1 MSAVTDAQ
9 AQSREE
15 VWARL
20 LAWYAA
26 EGRAHLPWRHT
37 RDPYA
42 VLVSEVMLQ
51 QTQVERVL
59 PKYEEWLRR
68 FPTLEVLAAAS
79 AGEAIQGWAGLG
91 YNTRAVRL
99 HAIARQAVAEYG
111 GRLPGTL
118 EGLLALKGIGRYT
131 AGAVACF
138 ALGLPVATVD
148 TNIRRVLW
156 RVFEGIELA
165 QWPAGER
172 AAREALQLA
181 EWALPPQHAYDWQQA
196 LMDLGATVCV
206 SRRPACER
214 CPLRENCAAYAETA
228 AATLFPS
235 GEALVRIRDER
246 AAGQDFTAEETEGA
260 EEERGLQ
267 GGHRV
272 HGGGEGGEGEGEE
285 VRGLD
290 RARRL
295 VAEVREEYG
304 EYLRRDI
311 GRPLDAPTDGR
322 GETVRGPAGT
332 PRRGVGARPASPG
345 VGRGSSSR
353 GRDVRG
359 EGERAPAAD
368 DRTSNAPQRAVS
380 PAKRIRRKTASV
392 PFEQTTRY
400 FRGRIVAALR
410 ELAPDEALTLA
421 ELGPRVKPDYTGADE
436 PWLRALVA
444 GLARDGLALIATGE
458 DGVERVALP

>member
-1 MSAVTDAQ
+1 MSAGRQAQ
-9 AQSREE
+9 AQQREE

-26 EGRAHLPWRHT
+26 EGRTHLPWRHT
-37 RDPYA
+37 HDPYA

-68 FPTLEVLAAAS
+68 FPTLEALAAAS
-79 AGEAIQGWAGLG
+79 AGEAIQAWAGLG

-111 GRLPGTL
+111 GRLPETL

-156 RVFEGIELA
+156 RVFEGIEPP

-181 EWALPPQHAYDWQQA
+181 ERALPLAHAYDWQQA
-196 LMDLGATVCV
+196 LMDLGATVCA

-214 CPLRENCAAYAETA
+214 CPLRECCAAYAETA

-235 GEALVRIRDER
+235 GGALARIRDER
-246 AAGQDFTAEETEGA
+246 AAEEGFTAEDTENTEGR
-260 EEERGLQ
+260 ERDLQ
-267 GGHRV
+267 GGHAE
-272 HGGGEGGEGEGEE
+272 HGGQREGEREGE
-285 VRGLD
+285 VNG
-290 RARRL
+290 ARRL
-295 VAEVREEYG
+295 VAEGREEY
-304 EYLRRDI
+304 EESSRRGV
-311 GRPLDAPTDGR
+311 GRPPDAPTDAR
-322 GETVRGPAGT
+322 VETVRGPAGT
-332 PRRGVGARPASPG
+332 PRRLVGARYASPG
-345 VGRGSSSR
+345 ARRGSSSR
-353 GRDVRG
+353 GKDVRG
-359 EGERAPAAD
+359 ERERAPGGGEEA
-368 DRTSNAPQRAVS
+368 SNVRLQASSGP
-380 PAKRIRRKTASV
+380 KHNRRKKAPV

-410 ELAPDEALTLA
+410 ELAPGEELSLA
-421 ELGPRVKPDYTGADE
+421 ELGPRVKPDYTAADE
-436 PWLRALVA
+436 QWLRALVA
-444 GLARDGLALIATGE
+444 GLARDGLALVTTGE
-458 DGVERVALP
+458 DGAERVALP